1 MKREVQQQKSEQ
13 YVTISVFEKAMRSIA
28 SRLDRIDRILEA
40 ILQELKQNREEHEYF
55 RSTFRM
61 HDAEIVTHDR
71 KIDGLTD
78 RVEVLEAKAR

>member
-13 YVTISVFEKAMRSIA
+13 YVTISVFEKAVRAIGG
-28 SRLDRIDRILEA
+28 RFDRIDRILET

-61 HDAEIVTHDR
+61 HDAEIVMHDR

-78 RVEVLEAKAR
+78 RVEVLEVKRR